1 MLRPPFALGRRPGVF
16 HRGAYRDVATVLDRL
31 ANAHARRRALPAGQP
46 GPEDMDIDAGGLL
59 ADEYYRTLHGA
70 PNRSVGSN
78 DDDREDAP

>member
-1 MLRPPFALGRRPGVF
+1 M
-16 HRGAYRDVATVLDRL
+16 LDRL
-31 ANAHARRRALPAGQP
+31 ANAHARRRVLPAGEP
-46 GPEDMDIDAGGLL
+46 VPEDMAIDAVGLL